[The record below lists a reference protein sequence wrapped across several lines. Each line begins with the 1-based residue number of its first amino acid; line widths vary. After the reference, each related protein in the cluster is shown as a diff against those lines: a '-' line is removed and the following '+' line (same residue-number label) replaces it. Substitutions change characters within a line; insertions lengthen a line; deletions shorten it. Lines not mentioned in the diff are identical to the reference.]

1 MGPGLLALIV
11 FIALIIIWA
20 VVLKRNI
27 VEAALISMI
36 ILPFFG
42 GVEAGPGLLVGS
54 LEYVLNYEVLY
65 ASLAFIV
72 MSFLLQHSHVLDG
85 MLHIFT
91 RLFGR
96 LKGGPAYVNTGLS
109 SVLGC
114 MSGGNTP
121 NAATSGAFTAEWLLR
136 SGWTREQ
143 AATLIAANG
152 GLGAGFPPCAG
163 LFIVLGFPT
172 VAGFVSEGQLYI
184 ALFVTGLYQVVWRI
198 IYIQYVVHKN
208 HLQPTSSGSTET
220 IGEVLRKY
228 GINLTLFLG
237 AIIPVALTMG
247 PLFDALVARS
257 EAWESAMDSV
267 NLLVWLPTLMI
278 CIILILDG
286 KNIVKQFSGWEDFVK
301 KFIPHIANTGGLLF
315 FIFAASNTIHQAGPG
330 RRRSGRAGPDE
341 SVPHHYPDRGLCPGG
356 RGGRSSVLHRH
367 PDRSRRGRP
376 CHPGGRGLR
385 PPDHRCGSA
394 DDLLHRGRLSPRF
407 RRAVRG
413 LRPHR
418 VRPAQD
424 LPAPHRL
431 VCGPH
436 RGDGLPGGRWD
447 SAGTV
452 TDRRQ
457 TVCRNCFIF

>member
-11 FIALIIIWA
+11 FIVLIIVWA

-42 GVEAGPGLLVGS
+42 GMDAGPGLLLGS
-54 LEYVLNYEVLY
+54 VKYALNYEVLY

-96 LKGGPAYVNTGLS
+96 LKGGPAYVNTGIS
-109 SVLGC
+109 AVLGC

-172 VAGFVSEGQLYI
+172 VAGIVGEGELYI
-184 ALFVTGLYQVVWRI
+184 ALFVTGLYQVIWRI
-198 IYIQYVVHKN
+198 VYIQYVVHRN
-208 HLQPTSSGSTET
+208 HLQPTASGSTET
-220 IGEVLRKY
+220 IGEVMSKY
-228 GINLTLFLG
+228 GI
-237 AIIPVALTMG
+237 
-247 PLFDALVARS
+247 
-257 EAWESAMDSV
+257 

-286 KNIVKQFSGWEDFVK
+286 KNIIKQFSGWEDFVE
-301 KFIPHIANTGGLLF
+301 KFIPHIANVGGLLF
-315 FIFAASNTIHQAGPG
+315 FIFAASNTITNLGLADDVVAVLDQMNLSPIITLIVVYVVVAVVAGPLSSTATLTAVG
-330 RRRSGRAGPDE
+330 VVGHAVLVGVGFDPLTTAAALLMISSTEGASPPASGALFVACGLTECDPPKIYLPLIGWFVAPIVVMGCLVAVGILP
-341 SVPHHYPDRGLCPGG
+341 VP
-356 RGGRSSVLHRH
+356 
-367 PDRSRRGRP
+367 
-376 CHPGGRGLR
+376 
-385 PPDHRCGSA
+385 
-394 DDLLHRGRLSPRF
+394 
-407 RRAVRG
+407 
-413 LRPHR
+413 
-418 VRPAQD
+418 
-424 LPAPHRL
+424 
-431 VCGPH
+431 
-436 RGDGLPGGRWD
+436 
-447 SAGTV
+447 
-452 TDRRQ
+452 
-457 TVCRNCFIF
+457 

>member
-42 GVEAGPGLLVGS
+42 GIEAGPGLLVGS

-96 LKGGPAYVNTGLS
+96 LRGGAAYVNTGLS

-172 VAGFVSEGQLYI
+172 VAGIVGEGELYI
-184 ALFVTGLYQVVWRI
+184 ALFVTGLYQVIWRI
-198 IYIQYVVHKN
+198 VYIQYVVHKN
-208 HLQPTSSGSTET
+208 HIQPTASGTTET
-220 IGEVLRKY
+220 IGAVLRKY

-237 AIIPVALTMG
+237 AVIPVLLTMG
-247 PLFDALVARS
+247 PLNTALVNRS
-257 EAWESAMDSV
+257 EAWSSAMDSV

-315 FIFAASNTIHQAGPG
+315 FIFAASNTITKLGLGDDVVAVLNQMNLSPIVTLIVVYVLVAVVAGPLSSTATLTAVG
-330 RRRSGRAGPDE
+330 LVGHAILVGVGFDPLTTAAALLMISSTEGASPPASGALFVACGLTECDPPKIYLPLILWFVAPIVVMGCLVAVGILP
-341 SVPHHYPDRGLCPGG
+341 VP
-356 RGGRSSVLHRH
+356 
-367 PDRSRRGRP
+367 
-376 CHPGGRGLR
+376 
-385 PPDHRCGSA
+385 
-394 DDLLHRGRLSPRF
+394 
-407 RRAVRG
+407 
-413 LRPHR
+413 
-418 VRPAQD
+418 
-424 LPAPHRL
+424 
-431 VCGPH
+431 
-436 RGDGLPGGRWD
+436 
-447 SAGTV
+447 
-452 TDRRQ
+452 
-457 TVCRNCFIF
+457 

>member
-208 HLQPTSSGSTET
+208 H
-220 IGEVLRKY
+220 R
-228 GINLTLFLG
+228 
-237 AIIPVALTMG
+237 
-247 PLFDALVARS
+247 
-257 EAWESAMDSV
+257 
-267 NLLVWLPTLMI
+267 
-278 CIILILDG
+278 
-286 KNIVKQFSGWEDFVK
+286 
-301 KFIPHIANTGGLLF
+301 
-315 FIFAASNTIHQAGPG
+315 
-330 RRRSGRAGPDE
+330 
-341 SVPHHYPDRGLCPGG
+341 
-356 RGGRSSVLHRH
+356 
-367 PDRSRRGRP
+367 
-376 CHPGGRGLR
+376 
-385 PPDHRCGSA
+385 DHR
-394 DDLLHRGRLSPRF
+394 
-407 RRAVRG
+407 
-413 LRPHR
+413 
-418 VRPAQD
+418 
-424 LPAPHRL
+424 
-431 VCGPH
+431 
-436 RGDGLPGGRWD
+436 
-447 SAGTV
+447 
-452 TDRRQ
+452 
-457 TVCRNCFIF
+457 